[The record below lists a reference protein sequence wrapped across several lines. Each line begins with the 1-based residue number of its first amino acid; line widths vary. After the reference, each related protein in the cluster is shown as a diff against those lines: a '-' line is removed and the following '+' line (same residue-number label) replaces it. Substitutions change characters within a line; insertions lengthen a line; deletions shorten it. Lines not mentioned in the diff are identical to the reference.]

1 MIHSTLLSPL
11 KTLYGHYRTYHGHG
25 RPLLKYIGI
34 IGALTYI
41 SFYLIRFTRPNPR
54 PLDDLYMRLVV
65 VILFVLLAARD
76 HWPEKLRRYY
86 LPFSYGALI
95 FCMPFFNVYFSL
107 ERGGGIPAMSNCFI
121 ALSFLVMLTDWRNT
135 IAMLVI
141 GIGAAGSIFFGL
153 HPGGRWPPDL
163 IAQIPAYLIIL
174 IGGGAFKLSEKQ
186 IDSEKSRLATALAG
200 SIAHEMRNPLGRIQ
214 QAMERIQGVVAPRRS
229 RGAVQPMT
237 ADQLDGLYRN
247 LADSEVAVR
256 RGLQVIS
263 MTLDSVAGKAMDG
276 AAFHVLS
283 AADVVQQAVEEYSY
297 DTDERRDRVS
307 VEVKQDFF
315 FRGDETAY
323 LFVLFNLIKNALYYV
338 AVCPWT
344 RVTISVGDHA
354 VRVRDTGPGISQDV
368 LPGLFEPYRSVGKT
382 GGTGLGLAY
391 CKRVMHAF
399 GGDIDCRSV
408 LGEYTEFTMRFPVM
422 GSEQQEKHRTDAV
435 AQARTVLAGK
445 RILIVE
451 DDPVQSMATRLKLAP
466 LALTTD
472 IEEAADGQTALQL
485 LTVRKFDIVLL
496 DLYMPGLDGYAV
508 AEKVRRRAGVN
519 QDVHIVAYSSEPASL
534 ARARVLK
541 SGMDAF
547 VGKPSS
553 QLSLLAALQ
562 KVVQR
567 PLTTGNDI
575 AGRLA
580 GRRIL
585 VADDSA
591 FNRKAIAAYLRNA
604 AAIVIE
610 VEHGAAVLEQL
621 RAQEGIHAVIVDL
634 HMPGMDGL
642 ETARA
647 IRSAR
652 EPWSGVPVV
661 ALTARSDE
669 PAVAAATAA
678 GMNGFLVK
686 PVDALVLYDTLAR
699 LTFGGIGMTAGP
711 DPARAQQEPAPDPAQ
726 DGLLNLQRLESYR
739 RLGMLDELLNEYVPE
754 MARLVE
760 TLRQAVDHT
769 DVQGSIDALHSLLGM
784 SGEAGAQ
791 GLYQQVRK
799 LYVPLLEQGEWP
811 GGTTWLPQL
820 QDLALRTGEALK
832 AYCAAES
839 RSKAS

>member
-1 MIHSTLLSPL
+1 MKLSSVFAPF
-11 KTLYGHYRTYHGHG
+11 KALYSHYQTYHGHG

-41 SFYLIRFTRPNPR
+41 TFYLVRFTRPNPR
-54 PLDDLYMRLVV
+54 PFDDLALRLVV
-65 VILFVLLAARD
+65 VILFLLLAARD
-76 HWPEKLRRYY
+76 HWPDNLRKFY
-86 LPFSYGALI
+86 LPYSYGALI

-135 IAMLVI
+135 IAMLAI
-141 GIGAAGSIFFGL
+141 GIASASTIFFGL

-186 IDSEKSRLATALAG
+186 IDSEKSRLAAALAG

-214 QAMERIQGVVAPRRS
+214 HAMERIQGVLAPRRS
-229 RGAVQPMT
+229 RGLEQPMT
-237 ADQLDGLYRN
+237 AEQTDALYRH
-247 LADSEVAVR
+247 LADSELAVR

-263 MTLDSVAGKAMDG
+263 MTLDGVAGKAMDPS
-276 AAFHVLS
+276 AFRYLS

-307 VEVKQDFF
+307 VDVKQDFL

-323 LFVLFNLIKNALYYV
+323 LFVLFNLVKNALYY
-338 AVCPWT
+338 AASCPRT
-344 RVTISVGDHA
+344 QVTISVGDHK
-354 VRVRDTGPGISQDV
+354 VTVRDTGPGIPPDV
-368 LPGLFEPYRSVGKT
+368 LPGLFEPFRSVGKT

-391 CKRVMHAF
+391 CKRVMNVF
-399 GGDIDCRSV
+399 GGSIDCDSR
-408 LGEYTEFTMRFPVM
+408 LGEYTEFTMRFPVL
-422 GSEQQEKHRTDAV
+422 GAEQEEKYRMDAI
-435 AQARTVLAGK
+435 AQARTALAGK
-445 RILIVE
+445 RVLIVE
-451 DDPVQSMATRLKLAP
+451 DDPVQCMATRLKLAP
-466 LALTTD
+466 LAITTE
-472 IEEAADGQTALQL
+472 IEDAADGQSALGL
-485 LTVRKFDIVLL
+485 LAARKFDIVLL

-508 AEKVRRRAGVN
+508 AEKIRRGGGPN

-534 ARARVLK
+534 ARTRALK

-547 VGKPSS
+547 VGKPSG
-553 QLSLLAALQ
+553 QLSLLGAMQ
-562 KVVQR
+562 KVMQQ
-567 PLTTGNDI
+567 PFASSGDI
-575 AGRLA
+575 GARLA

-610 VEHGAAVLEQL
+610 VEHGAAVLDQL

-652 EPWSGVPVV
+652 EPWSGVPVI

-699 LTFGGIGMTAGP
+699 LTSGGFGMT
-711 DPARAQQEPAPDPAQ
+711 PAPESARSREPGAPAQ
-726 DGLLNLQRLESYR
+726 GGLLNLQRLESYK
-739 RLGMLDELLNEYVPE
+739 RLGMLDELLNDYVPE
-754 MARLVE
+754 MARLVD
-760 TLRQAVDHT
+760 TLRQAVDNS

-791 GLYQQVRK
+791 ALYQQVRK

-811 GGTTWLPQL
+811 AGTTWLPQL
-820 QDLALRTGEALK
+820 QDLALQTGEALK
-832 AYCAAES
+832 AYCAAQS
-839 RSKAS
+839 RSNAS